1 MSLKLKLGG
10 LVVIIVFLFMGLL
23 WFFNLN
29 VQQLE
34 EITAKR
40 QAKQSL
46 LNASK
51 GLSFGKVISQ
61 LDLLSTKHS
70 IIIQIRDDISSMH
83 IIIKYNLQLE
93 KKREIIEYLHN
104 TQVDLIAI
112 DLLLQELTAKLSK
125 KQVLV
130 QHDILRLEQLEQL
143 ANKVENL
150 VTVYEKYLDAEESHI
165 EEVYA
170 LYTNISIGIMLITI
184 SIVFLILYFNILRP
198 VATLS
203 RFTEKILHGNY
214 DFQIAVKSQ
223 DELGKLARS
232 DRKSVV

>member
-143 ANKVENL
+143 ANKVEIWSL
-150 VTVYEKYLDAEESHI
+150 FMK
-165 EEVYA
+165 
-170 LYTNISIGIMLITI
+170 NI
-184 SIVFLILYFNILRP
+184 
-198 VATLS
+198 
-203 RFTEKILHGNY
+203 
-214 DFQIAVKSQ
+214 
-223 DELGKLARS
+223 
-232 DRKSVV
+232 